1 MANVMLTLGGPYR
14 YNRSSTARQ
23 HVYEEK
29 INGVAER
36 IAGEYMHG
44 FFTVGNSLNP
54 MFSEGQ
60 AEALDLAKVAAGDF
74 VGLFEIPANHTLVDV
89 AARVIPVQ
97 AERGYQGKL
106 NADGMVVAVE
116 VHEYSQETMQP
127 TGQVIDLVSALNG
140 IPANEESFK
149 RSAVKPA
156 DGGHWVESDKFLVLG
171 LKIESLPADKNVKLS
186 DITARIEVTGHVFDY
201 ESPIHI

>member
-23 HVYEEK
+23 TVYNEST
-29 INGVAER
+29 NGVAER

-44 FFTVGNSLNP
+44 LFTVGNSLNP

-60 AEALDLAKVAAGDF
+60 AEALDSAKVAAGDF
-74 VGLFEIPANHTLVDV
+74 IGLFEIPANHTLLDV
-89 AARVIPVQ
+89 AVRVLPVQ

-106 NADGMVVAVE
+106 NADGLVVSVE
-116 VHEYSQETMQP
+116 AREYSQETLEP
-127 TGQVIDLVSALNG
+127 TGTTIDLVTALNG
-140 IPANEESFK
+140 IAANEEVFK
-149 RSAVKPA
+149 RSAVKPN
-156 DGGHWVESDKFLVLG
+156 DGGHWIESDKFIVLG
-171 LKIESLPADKNVKLS
+171 LKVDSLPSEKTVKLS

-201 ESPIHI
+201 ECPIHV

>member
-1 MANVMLTLGGPYR
+1 MANVNLSLGGPYR

-23 HVYEEK
+23 TVYEAE

-60 AEALDLAKVAAGDF
+60 AEALDTAKVAVNDF
-74 VGLFEIPANHTLVDV
+74 IGLFEVPANHTLVDLAV
-89 AARVIPVQ
+89 RVVPVQ
-97 AERGYQGKL
+97 AERGYQGKA
-106 NADGMVVAVE
+106 NADGLVVSVE
-116 VHEYSQETMQP
+116 AREYSKETLKS
-127 TGQVIDLVSALNG
+127 TGTTLELVDDLSG
-140 IPANEESFK
+140 IQANAEAFK

-156 DGGHWVESDKFLVLG
+156 SAGHWIESDKFIVIG
-171 LKIESLPADKNVKLS
+171 LKVDSLPNGKEVKLS
-186 DITARIEVTGHVFDY
+186 DITSRIEVTGHAFDY
-201 ESPIHI
+201 ECPIHV